1 MTVIGY
7 CESCRCECSF
17 YGLVAFV
24 NFLAPVSDQNRISPY
39 NFNITSCRQLMRIR
53 KKYKSGDYKLIQYQ
67 ILQTYIIRIAGQT
80 VRRTAN
86 DNLGVKGL
94 SV

>member
-1 MTVIGY
+1 MQTTN
-7 CESCRCECSF
+7 ENKE
-17 YGLVAFV
+17 
-24 NFLAPVSDQNRISPY
+24 
-39 NFNITSCRQLMRIR
+39 
-53 KKYKSGDYKLIQYQ
+53 KYKSGDYYLIQYQ